1 MQSSSGTRVGF
12 ALHKSRSYLKACVL
26 SRRGSSS
33 PASRRFPGGANA
45 STATFSGFQEQ
56 AHLRRSLETETRVN
70 RLAKG
75 RSVEEHH
82 GDAARLCE
90 SDGFPNDASSVAAAA
105 MGRLREHRE
114 KIRRGRPFPVRPRLD
129 VHEPKATAGDGFPA
143 DVNDEAG
150 EPIRLHLRPCPT
162 TVDAVRRV
170 EVRFRDLRDRVP
182 HASTMAY
189 EEIQVLE
196 GCLTHAAANHG
207 ARIRRRD
214 LSFPHPR
221 RVNLV

>member
-1 MQSSSGTRVGF
+1 MASPKAEAWRSITGMPRAF
-12 ALHKSRSYLKACVL
+12 ANRM
-26 SRRGSSS
+26 
-33 PASRRFPGGANA
+33 ASRTMRAPW
-45 STATFSGFQEQ
+45 
-56 AHLRRSLETETRVN
+56 
-70 RLAKG
+70 
-75 RSVEEHH
+75 
-82 GDAARLCE
+82 
-90 SDGFPNDASSVAAAA
+90 P
-105 MGRLREHRE
+105 
-114 KIRRGRPFPVRPRLD
+114 RPRWAGSVNIERRYAAVVPFQFGLGWT

-207 ARIRRRD
+207 VRIRRRD

-221 RVNLV
+221 LLTLV